1 MSPSDTLQRM
11 NDITTPVAELKQ
23 LVAAFVAERDWER
36 YHVPKHLAMSIAIEA
51 AELMEHFQWV
61 DTESPEDVMA
71 DAERMQQVR
80 EELSDV
86 LAYTLSLANALK
98 IDVSTAFAEKM
109 KKNAVKYP
117 ADEVK
122 RWD

>member
-1 MSPSDTLQRM
+1 MDDT
-11 NDITTPVAELKQ
+11 TTPVAELKR
-23 LVAAFVAERDWER
+23 LVADFVAERDWER

-51 AELMEHFQWV
+51 AELMEHFQWSEV
-61 DTESPEDVMA
+61 ESPDDVMA

-98 IDVSTAFAEKM
+98 IDVSSAFAEKM
-109 KKNAVKYP
+109 QKNAQKYP